1 MNEKIGLYG
10 GSFDPIHLGHI
21 ITAQFVF
28 EERKLDKIL
37 FMPCYISPHKTDSE
51 YSSPADRLNMVKIA
65 IKNFSHFTF
74 SDFEISRNQVSY
86 TIDTINELAKTYK
99 HIELIIGQDNL
110 DVFDKWHKPD
120 EIISKVK
127 LIVLRRNY
135 SLEQKRK
142 NKYYDDAIFVNTPL
156 IEISSTEIRNRVKNN
171 QRIDFLVGDEVAKYI
186 IQNKLYR

>member
-28 EERKLDKIL
+28 EQRKLDKII
-37 FMPCYISPHKTDSE
+37 FMPCHISPHKIDLD
-51 YSSPADRLNMVKIA
+51 YSSPTDRLNMVKIA
-65 IKNFSHFTF
+65 IQNFPHFIF

-86 TIDTINELAKTYK
+86 TIDTINELAKTFN

-135 SLEQKRK
+135 SFEQKSK
-142 NKYYDDAIFVNTPL
+142 NKYYDSAIFINTPL

-171 QRIDFLVGDEVAKYI
+171 LRIDFLVGDKVSEYI